1 VFTDI
6 ELTDTTVDLRP
17 GDTLVLFTDG
27 LTDAERAGGESGQE
41 WLADVLARNVGRSV
55 EEIARRLER
64 EVLGDR
70 NQGLVDDLAILV
82 AKVKP

>member
-1 VFTDI
+1 
-6 ELTDTTVDLRP
+6 
-17 GDTLVLFTDG
+17 
-27 LTDAERAGGESGQE
+27 
-41 WLADVLARNVGRSV
+41 V

-82 AKVKP
+82 AKVRP